1 MQMVNVRLVADR
13 PNHKDLLYG
22 SGIEWA
28 KQGDVRPVPEPT
40 WQRMKVHADVYE
52 LAPEVQ
58 QAGKQTAQP
67 TLDEPRDRPPT
78 SALGGTA
85 SMDGLMIPSATNMS
99 QGAIAAAALTP
110 TEIKAAIPGPD
121 ADPIAD
127 VAKEGLRPLSAE
139 MLTRIDDAAVHAEVE
154 RRGYTVGKSFTGPR
168 LRERFLAEQAKRS

>member
-40 WQRMKVHADVYE
+40 WQRMKVHADVYA
-52 LAPEVQ
+52 LAPETQKPASAAIGPSLADSSTSVSDL
-58 QAGKQTAQP
+58 TI
-67 TLDEPRDRPPT
+67 PR
-78 SALGGTA
+78 LGA
-85 SMDGLMIPSATNMS
+85 VASATMT
-99 QGAIAAAALTP
+99 AA
-110 TEIKAAIPGPD
+110 EVKAAIPGPE

-127 VAKEGLRPLSAE
+127 VAKEGLRPLSPD
-139 MLTRIDDAAVHAEVE
+139 MLAQIDDAAVHAEIE

-168 LRERFLAEQAKRS
+168 LRERFLAEQAKRG

>member
-52 LAPEVQ
+52 LAPEAAR
-58 QAGKQTAQP
+58 QAGP
-67 TLDEPRDRPPT
+67 TLADSSPSVSVLGADLTIPR
-78 SALGGTA
+78 LGAVA
-85 SMDGLMIPSATNMS
+85 SNP
-99 QGAIAAAALTP
+99 LTQ
-110 TEIKAAIPGPD
+110 TEIKASIPGPEV
-121 ADPIAD
+121 DPIVD

-139 MLTRIDDAAVHAEVE
+139 MLTRIDDAAAHAEIE
-154 RRGYTVGKSFTGPR
+154 RRGYAVGKSFTGPR
-168 LRERFLAEQAKRS
+168 LRERFLAEQAKRA

>member
-52 LAPEVQ
+52 LAPEAAR
-58 QAGKQTAQP
+58 QAGP
-67 TLDEPRDRPPT
+67 TLADSSP
-78 SALGGTA
+78 SVSVLGSDSSPSVRGTA
-85 SMDGLMIPSATNMS
+85 DLLIPSATNMS
-99 QGAIAAAALTP
+99 QGAAAAAAALTP
-110 TEIKAAIPGPD
+110 TEVKASIPGPE

-127 VAKEGLRPLSAE
+127 VAKEELRPLSPE
-139 MLTRIDDAAVHAEVE
+139 MLAQIDDAAVHAEIE
-154 RRGYTVGKSFTGPR
+154 RRGFTVGKSFTGPR
-168 LRERFLAEQAKRS
+168 LRERFLAEQAKRG

>member
-22 SGIEWA
+22 SNIEWE

-52 LAPEVQ
+52 LASEAAR
-58 QAGKQTAQP
+58 QAGP
-67 TLDEPRDRPPT
+67 TLADSSPSVSVLGSDSSPSVSDLTIPR
-78 SALGGTA
+78 LGAVASTPLTA
-85 SMDGLMIPSATNMS
+85 
-99 QGAIAAAALTP
+99 
-110 TEIKAAIPGPD
+110 TEVKAAIPGPE

-127 VAKEGLRPLSAE
+127 VAKEGLRPLSPD
-139 MLTRIDDAAVHAEVE
+139 MLAQIDDAAVHAEIE

-168 LRERFLAEQAKRS
+168 LRERFLAEQAKRA

>member
-40 WQRMKVHADVYE
+40 WQRMKVHADVYA
-52 LAPEVQ
+52 LAPETQ
-58 QAGKQTAQP
+58 KPAGATTGP
-67 TLDEPRDRPPT
+67 TLADSSPSVSDLTIPR
-78 SALGGTA
+78 LGAVASTPLTA
-85 SMDGLMIPSATNMS
+85 
-99 QGAIAAAALTP
+99 
-110 TEIKAAIPGPD
+110 TEVKAAIPGPE

-127 VAKEGLRPLSAE
+127 VAKEGLRPLSPD
-139 MLTRIDDAAVHAEVE
+139 MLAQIDDAAVHAEIE

-168 LRERFLAEQAKRS
+168 LRERFLAEQAKRA